1 VSVSDGAITVRQA
14 TVDDLAHVLRH
25 RRGMFRD
32 MGHRDEAQLDA
43 MEAVSS
49 PFFAEG
55 LRAGTYRGFFAVD
68 ARSRVLAGGG
78 VVLLEY
84 QPHPLDPRPRRPF
97 VVNMYTEP
105 AHRRHGLAR
114 RLMVAMVD
122 WCRSEGYRSLYLHA
136 SDEGR
141 PLYAAM
147 GFEPTNEMRLLL

>member
-1 VSVSDGAITVRQA
+1 MQDDVTIREA
-14 TVDDLAHVLRH
+14 TVEDLPHVLRH

-43 MEAVSS
+43 MEAVAY

-55 LRAGTYRGFFAVD
+55 LRAETYRGYFAVSTD
-68 ARSRVLAGGG
+68 GQVLAGGG
-78 VVLLEY
+78 VVFLEY
-84 QPHPLDPRPRRPF
+84 QPHPLDPRVRRPF

-105 AHRRHGLAR
+105 EHRRRGLAR
-114 RLMVAMVD
+114 RLLVAMIEG
-122 WCRSEGYRSLYLHA
+122 CRRDGYRSLYLHA

-147 GFEPTNEMRLLL
+147 GFEPTNEMHLRL